1 MAFDIVMPQM
11 GESIT
16 EATILKWHRKVGEAI
31 GKDETLYEIS
41 TDKVD
46 AEIPAPVA
54 GTLVEILVQE
64 NATVPVGTVVG
75 RLGDAAERPAAA
87 AAPEAVQGPPAPRIP
102 GVEAGRTAPDRAPE
116 PAAEAPRVD
125 EDSLEGRLR
134 TKSSPLVRRMAE
146 EHQVDLAAVPGT
158 GLMGRVTKDDME
170 AYLAGRPAAAPK
182 PSAPAPAPA
191 AAKPLAPAPAMT
203 ARPASPVPAAAPGEK
218 VRVEPMSR
226 MRRIIADNMVASK
239 HASAHVYT
247 VFEIDMSQ
255 VSRLRTRHRQAFE
268 QAYAT
273 RLSFMPFVLMAVAKA
288 LRAFPMVNASVD
300 GDTIV
305 YKLDI
310 NLGVAVALDWGLI
323 VPVIKRA
330 DQLNLAGLAQA
341 VNDLAARARSKQLK
355 PEEIQDGTFTITNPG
370 SYGETFG
377 LPIINQPQVAI
388 LGMGAVKKR
397 PVVITDAGGEDA
409 LAIRETMFS
418 GLSFDHRL
426 IDGATADQFMAAV
439 KKDLETSTFGLE

>member
-1 MAFDIVMPQM
+1 
-11 GESIT
+11 
-16 EATILKWHRKVGEAI
+16 
-31 GKDETLYEIS
+31 
-41 TDKVD
+41 
-46 AEIPAPVA
+46 
-54 GTLVEILVQE
+54 
-64 NATVPVGTVVG
+64 
-75 RLGDAAERPAAA
+75 
-87 AAPEAVQGPPAPRIP
+87 
-102 GVEAGRTAPDRAPE
+102 
-116 PAAEAPRVD
+116 VD